1 MSTIPALVLHVDT
14 ERMNQSEDA
23 REMADLNLS
32 FLLLA
37 QRMLR
42 ESRAAAMLRL
52 GMSSEAAEMI
62 LAMTMPQAIRFA
74 SSNFALCYFRLD
86 EIPGVQPLAQLQ
98 SSSSS
103 IEERLLAA

>member
-1 MSTIPALVLHVDT
+1 
-14 ERMNQSEDA
+14 MNQSEDA
-23 REMADLNLS
+23 REIADLNLS
-32 FLLLA
+32 LQLLA

-42 ESRAAAMLRL
+42 EGRAAAMLRL

-62 LAMTMPQAIRFA
+62 LAMTLPQAVRFA
-74 SSNFALCYFRLD
+74 SSNYALCYFRLD
-86 EIPGVQPLAQLQ
+86 DIPAVQPLAQPQ

>member
-1 MSTIPALVLHVDT
+1 MSTIPALVRHLDT
-14 ERMNQSEDA
+14 EQMNQPEDV

-52 GMSSEAAEMI
+52 GMSREAADMI
-62 LAMTMPQAIRFA
+62 LAMTMPQAVRFA

-86 EIPGVQPLAQLQ
+86 EIPAVQPLVQPQ

-103 IEERLLAA
+103 LAELRLAA